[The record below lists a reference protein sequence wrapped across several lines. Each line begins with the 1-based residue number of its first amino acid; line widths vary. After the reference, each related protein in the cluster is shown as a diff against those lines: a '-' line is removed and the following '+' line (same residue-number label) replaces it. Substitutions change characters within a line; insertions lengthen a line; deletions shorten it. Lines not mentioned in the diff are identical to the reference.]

1 MAPGDEQVD
10 RLVGDYLERRVDRRG
25 FLKRAGALGLS
36 LSAASALLAAC
47 GGDEEAAAPPAE
59 APPAEPPPATTE
71 PAATEPA
78 ATEPAVTEPAAT
90 GPSEASG
97 TLRIHLNNDI
107 INLDNAFY
115 PAGADELASQ
125 GVYEGLITY
134 KPGTWE
140 VVNVLAE
147 TFEPS
152 ADGLQYAFKLKE
164 GIQFHGGYGEVTA
177 EDVKY
182 SYERIAGL
190 TTPKLDSPYQGD
202 WAALQEVRVD
212 DTYSGTIILKEP
224 FAALM
229 TTTLPVFSGVIHS
242 KKAVEELGEEYATH
256 PISTGPY
263 EFVEWKPKQHVRLQR
278 FADYS
283 GAASE
288 FIGTLWDEL
297 LFIPIE
303 EENAKA
309 IAIESDEIDFVN
321 VGPATVSQFEGNEDF
336 TIHDRVTLNYN
347 WIGMNI
353 LNPKLEDINV
363 RQAIRYAIDVPAILE
378 AGFEG
383 RYERATAIIPPGM
396 PIGYWED
403 APVYERDLDQAN
415 QFLSQAASPP
425 SELSITFTEETGSNE
440 VAEIVQANLAEI
452 GITVTPNK
460 LDSSAYYA
468 LEPEELQS
476 RELFYIGFI
485 TQPDPS
491 WSTVWFVCDQI
502 DVWNWMY
509 WCDEEYDRLHYA
521 ALQESDPAARHDMYI
536 QMQERWD
543 AGVHTVWT
551 HWPTEYFVAR
561 PTIEPAIRPDGR
573 VQPTGFR
580 AV

>member
-1 MAPGDEQVD
+1 MASGDEKVQK
-10 RLVGDYLERRVDRRG
+10 LVGEYLERKVDRRG

-36 LSAASALLAAC
+36 LSAAGALLAAC
-47 GGDEEAAAPPAE
+47 GGDEEAA
-59 APPAEPPPATTE
+59 PPAEPAPAEPAPAEPAPAATGGVTE

-78 ATEPAVTEPAAT
+78 ATGAA
-90 GPSEASG
+90 EAEG
-97 TLRIHLNNDI
+97 ALRIHLLNDI
-107 INLDNAFY
+107 INMDNAFY

-125 GVYEGLITY
+125 GIYEGLITY

-140 VVNVLAE
+140 VVNILAE

-152 ADGLQYAFKLKE
+152 ADGLQFDFKLKE
-164 GIQFHGGYGEVTA
+164 GIQFHGGYGELTA

-190 TTPKLDSPYQGD
+190 TKPKLDSPYQGD
-202 WAALQEVRVD
+202 WAALQEVKVND
-212 DTYSGTIILKEP
+212 KYSGTIILKEP
-224 FAALM
+224 FSALM

-242 KKAVEELGEEYATH
+242 KKAIEELGEEYATH

-263 EFVEWKPKQHVRLQR
+263 EFVEWKPKQHVKLQR
-278 FADYS
+278 FADYG
-283 GAASE
+283 GANE
-288 FIGTLWDEL
+288 YLGTLWDEL
-297 LFIPIE
+297 VFVPIE
-303 EENAKA
+303 EENART
-309 IAIESDEIDFVN
+309 IAIESGEMDFVN
-321 VGPATVSQFEGNEDF
+321 IGPVSVSQFEDNDDF
-336 TIHDRVTLNYN
+336 TLHDRVTLNFN

-353 LNPKLEDINV
+353 RNPKLEDINV

-403 APVYERDLDQAN
+403 APVYDRDLDQAN
-415 QFLSQAASPP
+415 QLLSQAANPP
-425 SELSITFTEETGSNE
+425 SELEIKFTEETGANE
-440 VAEIVQANLAEI
+440 IAEIVQANLAEI

-468 LEPEELQS
+468 LDVEELQS
-476 RELFYIGFI
+476 RELFYVGFI

-521 ALQESDPAARHDMYI
+521 ALKESDPAVRNDMYI
-536 QMQERWD
+536 QMQQRWD
-543 AGVHTVWT
+543 EAAHTVWT

-561 PTIEPAIRPDGR
+561 PDIEPAIRPDGR

-580 AV
+580 LL